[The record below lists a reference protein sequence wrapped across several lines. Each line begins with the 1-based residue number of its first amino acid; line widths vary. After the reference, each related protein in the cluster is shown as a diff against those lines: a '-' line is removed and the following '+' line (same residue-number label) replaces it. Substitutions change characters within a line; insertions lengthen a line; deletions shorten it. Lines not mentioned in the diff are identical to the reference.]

1 MRIRGPLIL
10 TLATLTAGCG
20 SHATAT
26 GPAATGAHR
35 GTPYTLLTHCGI
47 EWAKIDG
54 TFWRATRP
62 LSDGNGN
69 PPPGWGNPSQQGTL
83 TFTNPTTAEFD
94 SPAGKVTFKHTDRK
108 QPPFL
113 CA

>member
-1 MRIRGPLIL
+1 MRIRGPLVL
-10 TLATLTAGCG
+10 TLATLAAGCG
-20 SHATAT
+20 SNATAT

-62 LSDGNGN
+62 LSDGSGN

-83 TFTNPTTAEFD
+83 TFTNRTTAEFD
-94 SPAGKVTFKHTDRK
+94 SPAGKVTFKRTDRK

>member
-1 MRIRGPLIL
+1 MWIRRPLLL
-10 TLATLTAGCG
+10 TLATLAAGCG
-20 SHATAT
+20 SRALATN
-26 GPAATGAHR
+26 PAATGAHR
-35 GTPYTLLTHCGI
+35 GRPYTLLTHCGI

-69 PPPGWGNPSQQGTL
+69 PPSGWGNPTQKGKLS
-83 TFTNPTTAEFD
+83 FTNRTTAEFD
-94 SPAGKVTFKHTDRK
+94 SPAGKVTFKRTGRT
-108 QPPFL
+108 QPPSL